1 MKSEDWIRPI
11 LAAWQQESR
20 LRTLRPLPSGGG
32 RVVRDGRSLINFSSN
47 DYLDF
52 LHRPEL
58 IEAARAATAAGG
70 AGSGA
75 SRLVTGD
82 LAIHEE
88 LEATLARQKGYPSAL
103 VFGSGFL
110 TNLGVITAC
119 VGRSDTVFADRLAHA
134 SILDAI
140 RLSGAKLVR
149 FRHNDVEDLAAR
161 MARDAAE
168 GGRALIVTESVFS
181 MDGDLAPLPAIAAV
195 ARAHD
200 AMLMVDE
207 AHATGVFGP
216 SGHGLVAD
224 HGLAGSVNLAM
235 CTFSKALGSYGGAVA
250 CSTTM
255 RDWLVNAARPFIYTT
270 ALPPGVCAASLAALH
285 LLEREPGLG
294 IALQQ
299 RAATFRRLL
308 QERGLGTG
316 ASESQIVPVV
326 LGDNARTLEVSARLQ
341 EQGFLVTAI
350 RPPTVPEGM
359 ARLRFS
365 ITLAHSEDDLE
376 RAARALRACLDA
388 VGTAA

>member
-1 MKSEDWIRPI
+1 MKSEDWIDPI
-11 LAAWQQESR
+11 LAAWRQESR
-20 LRTLRPLPSGGG
+20 LRSLRPLPSGGG
-32 RVVRDGRSLINFSSN
+32 RVVRDGRPLINFSSN

-58 IEAARAATAAGG
+58 IEAARAATADCGV
-70 AGSGA
+70 GSGA

-88 LEATLARQKGYPSAL
+88 LEATLARQKGYPAAL

-119 VGRSDTVFADRLAHA
+119 VGRNDTVFADRLVHA

-149 FRHNDVEDLAAR
+149 FRHNDAEDLGMR
-161 MARDAAE
+161 MTRDAVA

-200 AMLMVDE
+200 AMLLVDE

-216 SGHGLVAD
+216 SGHGLVAE

-250 CSTTM
+250 CSATM
-255 RDWLVNAARPFIYTT
+255 RDWLINAARPFIYTT

-294 IALQQ
+294 IELRR

-308 QERGLGTG
+308 QEHGLGTG